1 MTVGHRAVLHVSLA
15 SLSAVALLP
24 ALFVGG
30 QMLTCQHSGE
40 HWEQLVM
47 MLLGPVCFITSAIL
61 VPFWA
66 AGLKPFFG
74 ILWSIATFSVVGTTI
89 IAWVS

>member
-1 MTVGHRAVLHVSLA
+1 MRVSQQAFLHVSLA

-24 ALFVGG
+24 ALIVGG
-30 QMLTCQHSGE
+30 QVLTCQHSGE

-47 MLLGPVCFITSAIL
+47 MLLGPVCFIASAIL

-66 AGLKPFFG
+66 AGLKPVFG
-74 ILWSIATFSVVGTTI
+74 ILWSIAAFSVVGTTI
-89 IAWVS
+89 LAWAS